1 MSLLQKNL
9 VLKKYRLQHREQDA
23 ARSAAKAE
31 ESDDVDNAA
40 YLNESAFRAVDSAA
54 GVGPAS
60 SWSPATVVCDEQT
73 TQLTTTGSPSVNG
86 LSAGVSSGFQATSA
100 SLESL
105 YNTIAATATASPA
118 TGFTV
123 QNASRLDSG
132 GGNYAALARSSRTCS
147 GVPRAGD
154 EDKFADLDRVTGPHG
169 PSLSQSG
176 RRGADRTD
184 YPCLQSRSD
193 LSGEEDHTI
202 TGIHSHS
209 PPTERSVSLTA
220 ATVSGEALVSA
231 VDVPEAACA
240 NAAAGKPTA
249 STPAPPGSVL
259 CGPASG
265 ASAQTS
271 LFSAVDRPKAATG
284 SSAVAY
290 GLPRRL
296 AMVQPLSGTLAQ
308 ARRDP
313 SVEEVSASSSS
324 TSSPSSAAKQKGDLG
339 DVARTLPVLREENV
353 RLLDLAHP
361 GSTAE
366 SPLVGVRRHVG
377 AGSGARLEMSDTLLQ
392 PPTSILSDPSTVT
405 LYTKERS
412 ALSFCSAGRA
422 AANGSLES
430 RRVASAAD
438 GDGSDEAVY
447 SPISGLDDYER
458 GSYAGATG
466 DRNASLV
473 DARTFVPVHQL
484 LSFSETA
491 PSLTRLWDDEDV
503 DVDPAT
509 YLTDSSR
516 RQQRALAPI
525 TFYEAYM
532 DLTQALELR
541 DTGAL
546 SPSEAREARRTDSSS
561 KVSPQASPPPPVMQ
575 VSRLINECLAFILGC
590 CGGTAGNAFT
600 RAKQPLS
607 GTQARAGSNR
617 EERASVVAAGALAS
631 VSGGPE
637 EHFRVVVALKS
648 QSLSL
653 QSPTHRRMLLT
664 VFNTLTG
671 KIPWPNWNAGPP
683 HSTLHTPSPPSSA
696 MAVKWESI
704 GFQGANPAT
713 DVRSTGILGVLQLLY
728 LIDYYPTFAQRL
740 WQLCR
745 DPASERASPCNRS
758 GAAPSGIERRRMS
771 NELPFVLVC
780 FNFTAMVLDAAG
792 QHFLDEEVERMAKA
806 KHLFSAPHGST
817 KQAPRP
823 VIAPSSYPGMYV
835 CCESFVGALSLF
847 VEAWMARPPSGAAG
861 KGNGAVSTVP
871 ANRPSIADFGDI
883 KAQLR
888 ALLLR
893 KGAAKI
899 MQQAARRVR
908 EPGEKQ
914 E

>member
-9 VLKKYRLQHREQDA
+9 VLKKYRLQHPKLDA
-23 ARSAAKAE
+23 AQSAARAE
-31 ESDDVDNAA
+31 ESDDVDSVA
-40 YLNESAFRAVDSAA
+40 YLNESAFCAVGSSA
-54 GVGPAS
+54 GVVPAS
-60 SWSPATVVCDEQT
+60 SWAPETVVCDKQT
-73 TQLTTTGSPSVNG
+73 TQLTTTGSPSVSG
-86 LSAGVSSGFQATSA
+86 LSAAVSSGFPATSA

-105 YNTIAATATASPA
+105 YNTSAATATASPSA
-118 TGFTV
+118 GFTV
-123 QNASRLDSG
+123 QTASRLDSG
-132 GGNYAALARSSRTCS
+132 GKNYAALARSSRPRS
-147 GVPRAGD
+147 DVPRAGD
-154 EDKFADLDRVTGPHG
+154 EDKCADLDRVIGPHD
-169 PSLSQSG
+169 PSPSQPG
-176 RRGADRTD
+176 RRGADGTD
-184 YPCLQSRSD
+184 YPSLQSRCD
-193 LSGEEDHTI
+193 LSGEEDNTI

-209 PPTERSVSLTA
+209 PPTERPVSPTT
-220 ATVSGEALVSA
+220 ATVGGEALASV
-231 VDVPEAACA
+231 VNVRKAARA
-240 NAAAGKPTA
+240 NAAAGEPTA
-249 STPAPPGSVL
+249 SAPAPAASVL
-259 CGPASG
+259 GGPASG
-265 ASAQTS
+265 VSAKTS
-271 LFSAVDRPKAATG
+271 LFSAVSRPRTPKG

-290 GLPRRL
+290 GLPRKL

-308 ARRDP
+308 ALRDP

-339 DVARTLPVLREENV
+339 DVVRTPPVLREENV
-353 RLLDLAHP
+353 RLLDFAHP

-377 AGSGARLEMSDTLLQ
+377 AASGARLEMSDTLLQ

-405 LYTKERS
+405 FYGKEKS

-430 RRVASAAD
+430 RRVPSAAD
-438 GDGSDEAVY
+438 GDGTDEAVY
-447 SPISGLDDYER
+447 SPISGLDDCER

-466 DRNASLV
+466 DRNASLA
-473 DARTFVPVHQL
+473 DARTFVPVHLL

-503 DVDPAT
+503 DVDPAS

-516 RQQRALAPI
+516 RQQRAPAPI

-532 DLTQALELR
+532 DLTEALELR

-561 KVSPQASPPPPVMQ
+561 KVSPPPPAMP
-575 VSRLINECLAFILGC
+575 VSRLMNDCLAFILGC
-590 CGGTAGNAFT
+590 CDGTAGNAFT

-607 GTQARAGSNR
+607 GAQARAGSNR
-617 EERASVVAAGALAS
+617 EERSSVVAAGASAS

-637 EHFRVVVALKS
+637 DHFRVVGALKS

-683 HSTLHTPSPPSSA
+683 HSTLHIPSSPSSP

-704 GFQGANPAT
+704 GFQEANPAT
-713 DVRSTGILGVLQLLY
+713 DVRATGILGVLQLLY

-745 DPASERASPCNRS
+745 DPANERASPCNRS
-758 GAAPSGIERRRMS
+758 GAAPSGTERRRMS

-792 QHFLDEEVERMAKA
+792 QHLLDEVVERIATT
-806 KHLFSAPHGST
+806 KHLFSASQGPAP
-817 KQAPRP
+817 QAPRP
-823 VIAPSSYPGMYV
+823 VIAPSLYPGMYV
-835 CCESFVGALSLF
+835 CCESFVGALALF

-861 KGNGAVSTVP
+861 KRTGAVSTVP

-908 EPGEKQ
+908 ESGEKQ